1 MYWNLAVLAGF
12 VFLYSVFAGR
22 LERTLVGGAITY
34 IAFGM
39 VSGTPGLGI
48 LQLDVHAEGLRLLA
62 ELTLALVLFTDAA
75 NADLGVLRR
84 SLAIPERLL
93 LVGLPLT
100 IALGFVLG
108 VAIFD
113 RLDLL
118 EVALLATM
126 LAPTDAALG
135 KAVVTNPLVPAKIR
149 EGLNVESGL
158 NDGIC
163 VPVLLLFLALAV
175 GDVGEGSTTGLV
187 LGHFAEQIGIGAV
200 VGPAWTVLA
209 AITMRFAV
217 GRGWTSEIW
226 LQIPV
231 PALAL
236 LCFATAQ
243 ATGGSGF
250 IACFVG
256 GLTAG
261 ALARRHKDQLLR
273 SAEGIGDALA
283 LLTWVAFGAAVV
295 ALPRDALSWQV
306 VLYALLSLTLVRMIP
321 VLVCLTGTGLPFD
334 TKLFIAWFGPRG
346 LASIVFIIIVLD
358 ERLPGSATLG
368 MTVVCTVLLSV
379 LAHGL
384 TANPFAAAF
393 GSRSGTSLRGSAPQA
408 PPQAKPA
415 KGVDG
420 DRIGS
425 GQDFGAGR

>member
-1 MYWNLAVLAGF
+1 MYWNLAVLSGF
-12 VFLYSVFAGR
+12 VFVYSVFAGR
-22 LERTLVGGAITY
+22 LERTLVGGAIIY

-39 VSGTPGLGI
+39 VSGSPGLGI
-48 LQLDVHAEGLRLLA
+48 LQLDVDAEGLRLLA

-75 NADLGVLRR
+75 NADFGVLRR

-93 LVGLPLT
+93 FIGLPLT
-100 IALGFVLG
+100 IALGFILG
-108 VAIFD
+108 VAIFE

-118 EVALLATM
+118 EIALLATM

-135 KAVVTNPLVPAKIR
+135 KAVVTNPSVPAPIR

-163 VPVLLLFLALAV
+163 VPVLLLFLALAA
-175 GDVGEGSTTGLV
+175 DTVGEQPTMRLI
-187 LGHFAEQIGIGAV
+187 LGHFAGQIGIGAV
-200 VGPAWTVLA
+200 VGLGCTAVA
-209 AITMRFAV
+209 AISIRFAV

-231 PALAL
+231 PALTL

-261 ALARRHKDQLLR
+261 ALAGRRKDQMLR
-273 SAEGIGDALA
+273 AAEGIGDALA
-283 LLTWVAFGAAVV
+283 LVTWVAFGAVV
-295 ALPRDALSWQV
+295 VTLPQDALSWQV
-306 VLYALLSLTLVRMIP
+306 VLYALLSLTLIRMIP
-321 VLVCLTGTGLPFD
+321 VLISLTGTGLPLRA
-334 TKLFIAWFGPRG
+334 KLFIGWFGPRG

-358 ERLPGSATLG
+358 EHLPGSATLA

-384 TANPFAAAF
+384 SANPLAAAF
-393 GSRSGTSLRGSAPQA
+393 GSPGRTAEGGSASRSTP
-408 PPQAKPA
+408 
-415 KGVDG
+415 
-420 DRIGS
+420 
-425 GQDFGAGR
+425 